1 MKELTGEERII
12 RTLGREQVDRV
23 AHFEWYIDKKVISAI
38 SAGSDYEKF
47 CYEMDIDAICIDC
60 DYESKILKD
69 GLIQDEWNLAQ
80 GWNLTAGVRYDEYSD
95 FGGTVNPRA
104 ALVWETTDELITKL
118 LYGQAFRAPAFS
130 EQYVKNNPVGVGND
144 NLDPETIETLELA
157 FEYQPRK
164 DVRLKLNLFHY
175 VAEDLIALTGTTL
188 PQQYNNY
195 AEQEGDGF
203 EIELD
208 WQPYE
213 QLILRANFA
222 YQQSENETIGHDV
235 HDAPEMQFY
244 LNPHW
249 DFLADWSLD
258 AQYFWIGERN
268 RAEGDPREEI
278 EDYNLVNLTLRRK
291 NIEKH
296 WDIAVGVRNLL
307 DEDAREPSP
316 YDAGAPQGAFIPNDY
331 PLEGISFW
339 AELRYKI

>member
-1 MKELTGEERII
+1 
-12 RTLGREQVDRV
+12 
-23 AHFEWYIDKKVISAI
+23 
-38 SAGSDYEKF
+38 
-47 CYEMDIDAICIDC
+47 
-60 DYESKILKD
+60 
-69 GLIQDEWNLAQ
+69 
-80 GWNLTAGVRYDEYSD
+80 
-95 FGGTVNPRA
+95 VNPRA

-118 LYGQAFRAPAFS
+118 LYGHAFRAPAFG
-130 EQYVKNNPVGVGND
+130 EQYVKNNPVGVGNE
-144 NLDPETIETLELA
+144 NLDPETIETVELA

-175 VAEDLIALTGTTL
+175 ETEGLIALTGTTL

-222 YQQSENETIGHDV
+222 YQQSENKTIGHDV

-249 DFLADWSLD
+249 DFLTDWSLD
-258 AQYFWIGERN
+258 GQYFWIGERN
-268 RAEGDPREEI
+268 RAEGDSREEI
-278 EDYNLVNLTLRRK
+278 DDYHLVNLTLRRT
-291 NIEKH
+291 NIAQN
-296 WDIAVGVRNLL
+296 WDVAVAVRNLF

-316 YDAGAPQGAFIPNDY
+316 YDSKAPQGSFIPNDY
-331 PLEGISFW
+331 PMEGISFW
-339 AELRYKI
+339 AELRFHF